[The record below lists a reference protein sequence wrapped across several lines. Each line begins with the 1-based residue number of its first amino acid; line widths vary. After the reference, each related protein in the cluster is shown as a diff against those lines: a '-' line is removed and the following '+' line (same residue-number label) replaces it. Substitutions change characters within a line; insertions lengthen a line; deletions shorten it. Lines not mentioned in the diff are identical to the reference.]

1 MRFSGGV
8 GHSGSEMLDANSRG
22 QLYTF
27 IVGAIRYNTTGYRP
41 LYVQVTV
48 YLESSNAI
56 VVLSLMH
63 TQYIQSVILYTTKE
77 RTNEHISVSTLISG
91 ERVREIYFVTTF
103 ITRAEL
109 SINFKRLARDETL
122 STSLLFQR
130 TVQSFHPWMATI
142 SWQKLLLLP
151 LRYVIPAKA
160 SFLRAHARD
169 QEN

>member
-1 MRFSGGV
+1 MPRRKVNQLTEFCPKGGWEEVSFEIPLAILMRFSGGV

-91 ERVREIYFVTTF
+91 ERVREIYFVTIF

-130 TVQSFHPWMATI
+130 TVQSFHP
-142 SWQKLLLLP
+142 
-151 LRYVIPAKA
+151 
-160 SFLRAHARD
+160 
-169 QEN
+169 